1 MYHTDSEENWG
12 MHDRKQMDHL
22 IIFQL
27 QVTHW
32 VQKSASH
39 PSVQLFLII
48 NKYAISLGQHVIKN
62 KNKNSPRTTYMP
74 WMEPQEGRVLAQPGW
89 ACVGGGCRHQEV
101 GAAEDG

>member
-1 MYHTDSEENWG
+1 

-48 NKYAISLGQHVIKN
+48 NKYIISLGKHVIKT
-62 KNKNSPRTTYMP
+62 KNKKYKQTTYNVYALNETLGGKTIGP
-74 WMEPQEGRVLAQPGW
+74 AWAGLCGW
-89 ACVGGGCRHQEV
+89 RL
-101 GAAEDG
+101 